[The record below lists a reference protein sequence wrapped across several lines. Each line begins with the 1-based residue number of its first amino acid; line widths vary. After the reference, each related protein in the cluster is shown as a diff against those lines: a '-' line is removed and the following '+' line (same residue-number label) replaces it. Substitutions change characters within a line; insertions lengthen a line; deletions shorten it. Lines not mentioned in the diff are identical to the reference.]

1 MKKMI
6 FIILCSSFFLFTF
19 YRIIDT
25 PHILNFLFPG
35 YEEEIK
41 EA

>member
-6 FIILCSSFFLFTF
+6 FIILCSSFFFFTF

>member
-6 FIILCSSFFLFTF
+6 FIILCSCFFLFTL